1 AVLQDGGR
9 GNSRHLS
16 CSIKNACAFAT
27 AFAGVRREK
36 LFYPRGRPPE
46 AGVEKG
52 VTAERELFLL
62 LPSISYTVPEK
73 SRKA

>member
-1 AVLQDGGR
+1 VLQDGGR

-16 CSIKNACAFAT
+16 CGIKNACAFAT

-52 VTAERELFLL
+52 VTAERGLFCDVFGFLAGAL
-62 LPSISYTVPEK
+62 IFFSEH
-73 SRKA
+73 